1 MNFALDLSDKLSL
14 YLYIIKALVAITAQ
28 QNAIHFYVSENVS
41 ETFEPCL
48 MTMRNRKRA
57 IADCRDVMSLA
68 TRWFTLAFDLYPILN
83 TKTWIVSSLIN
94 G

>member
-14 YLYIIKALVAITAQ
+14 YLYTYNKSFGGNYSPTKRYPLLRFRKCFRNIR
-28 QNAIHFYVSENVS
+28 
-41 ETFEPCL
+41 
-48 MTMRNRKRA
+48 TMGNRKSA